1 MEKGIK
7 NMKLSGKKKIIP
19 YLFILPWI
27 IGFLVFTLFPLL
39 FSLYMSM
46 FDWSI
51 SGTKIFIGVEN
62 YLTMFKDKNFYHS
75 MWVTIRYAAMLVPLN
90 VGIALVLALL
100 LNGIKKGVGFFKT
113 VFYIPT
119 IISGVALALIW
130 SWILKDTG
138 ILNQLLEML
147 GIESVPWLRS
157 PDAAMWAVVLT
168 TIWAQGSMMLVFLS
182 ALKGIPT
189 SVIEAAEIDGA
200 KGIKRFWKVVLPL
213 ISPTLI
219 YNLIMAIIASFQ
231 QLTVVMNLTNGGPS
245 KSTYMYSLFI
255 YENAFKQFKLGYAAA
270 NAWVM
275 FLVVLVLTGLVL
287 LISKKWTY
295 YEV

>member
-1 MEKGIK
+1 MI
-7 NMKLSGKKKIIP
+7 LHGKKKVIP
-19 YLFILPWI
+19 YLFIMPWI
-27 IGFLVFTLFPLL
+27 IGFVVFTLFPLM
-39 FSLYMSM
+39 FSLYMSA

-51 SGTKIFIGVEN
+51 SGTKTFIGLQN
-62 YLTMFKDKNFYHS
+62 YITMFHDPDFYHA
-75 MWVTIRYAAMLVPLN
+75 MWVTLRYSAMLVPIN
-90 VGIALVLALL
+90 VGIALILALL
-100 LNGIKKGVGFFKT
+100 LNKIKKGAGFFKT

-130 SWILKDTG
+130 SWILKDNG
-138 ILNQLLEML
+138 ILNQLLSMI
-147 GIESVPWLRS
+147 GIEAVPWLRN

-168 TIWAQGSMMLVFLS
+168 TLWAQGSMMLVFLS

-189 SVIEAAEIDGA
+189 QVIEAAELDGA
-200 KGIKRFWKVVLPL
+200 RGFTRFRKITLPL
-213 ISPTLI
+213 ISPTLV
-219 YNLIMAIIASFQ
+219 YNLIMAIISSFQ

-255 YENAFKQFKLGYAAA
+255 YENAFKKFKLGYAAA

-275 FLVVLVLTGLVL
+275 FLIVLALTVVVLV
-287 LISKKWTY
+287 ISKKWTY

>member
-1 MEKGIK
+1 MR
-7 NMKLSGKKKIIP
+7 LRGKKKMIP

-39 FSLYMSM
+39 FSLYMSV
-46 FDWSI
+46 FDWNI
-51 SGTKIFIGVEN
+51 SGSRTFIGLEN
-62 YLTMFKDKNFYHS
+62 YISMFGDSNFYHA
-75 MWVTIRYAAMLVPLN
+75 MWVTIRYAAMLVPIN
-90 VGIALVLALL
+90 VGIALILALL
-100 LNGIKKGVGFFKT
+100 INGIKKGQGFFKT

-119 IISGVALALIW
+119 IISGVALAMIW

-138 ILNQLLEML
+138 ILNQLLSMI
-147 GIESVPWLRS
+147 GIDSVPWLRS

-189 SVIEAAEIDGA
+189 QVIEAAEIDGA
-200 KGIKRFWKVVLPL
+200 KGFKRFWKITLPL
-213 ISPTLI
+213 ISPTLV
-219 YNLIMAIIASFQ
+219 YNLIMAIISSFQ

-255 YENAFKQFKLGYAAA
+255 YENAFKKFKLGYAAA

-275 FLVVLVLTGLVL
+275 FLIVLALTGVVL

>member
-1 MEKGIK
+1 MR
-7 NMKLSGKKKIIP
+7 LHGKRKIIP

-39 FSLYMSM
+39 FSLYMSL

-51 SGTKIFIGVEN
+51 SGTKTFIGLEN
-62 YLTMFKDKNFYHS
+62 YITMFGDRDFYHAL
-75 MWVTIRYAAMLVPLN
+75 WVTLRYAAMLVPIN
-90 VGIALVLALL
+90 VGIALILALL
-100 LNGIKKGVGFFKT
+100 INGIRKGQGFFKT
-113 VFYIPT
+113 AFYIPT
-119 IISGVALALIW
+119 IISGVALAMIW

-138 ILNQLLEML
+138 ILNQFLSVF
-147 GIESVPWLRS
+147 GIDPIPWLRNA
-157 PDAAMWAVVLT
+157 DASMWAVVLT

-182 ALKGIPT
+182 ALKGIPAQ
-189 SVIEAAEIDGA
+189 VIEAAEIDGA
-200 KGIKRFWKVVLPL
+200 KGFIRFWKVTLPL
-213 ISPTLI
+213 ISPTFV

-255 YENAFKQFKLGYAAA
+255 YENAFKKFKLGYAAA
-270 NAWVM
+270 NAWMM
-275 FLVVLVLTGLVL
+275 FLVVFALTVLVL
-287 LISKKWTY
+287 LISKKRTY

>member
-1 MEKGIK
+1 MR
-7 NMKLSGKKKIIP
+7 LRGKKKMIP

-39 FSLYMSM
+39 FSLYMSV
-46 FDWSI
+46 FDWNI
-51 SGTKIFIGVEN
+51 SGTRTFIGLEN
-62 YLTMFKDKNFYHS
+62 YITMFGDSNFYHAL
-75 MWVTIRYAAMLVPLN
+75 WVTIRYAAMLVPIN
-90 VGIALVLALL
+90 VGIALILALL
-100 LNGIKKGVGFFKT
+100 INGINKGQGFFKT

-119 IISGVALALIW
+119 IISGVALAMIW

-138 ILNQLLEML
+138 ILNQLLSMI
-147 GIESVPWLRS
+147 GIDPVPWLRS

-189 SVIEAAEIDGA
+189 QVIEAAEIDGA
-200 KGIKRFWKVVLPL
+200 KGFKRFWKITLPL
-213 ISPTLI
+213 ISPTLV
-219 YNLIMAIIASFQ
+219 YNLIMAIISSFQ

-255 YENAFKQFKLGYAAA
+255 YENAFKKFKLGYAAA
-270 NAWVM
+270 NAWIM
-275 FLVVLVLTGLVL
+275 FLIVLALTGVVL

>member
-1 MEKGIK
+1 M
-7 NMKLSGKKKIIP
+7 IP

-39 FSLYMSM
+39 FSLYMSV
-46 FDWSI
+46 FDWNI
-51 SGTKIFIGVEN
+51 SGSRTFIGLEN
-62 YLTMFKDKNFYHS
+62 YISMFGDSNFYHA
-75 MWVTIRYAAMLVPLN
+75 MWVTIRYAAMLVPIN
-90 VGIALVLALL
+90 VGIALILALL
-100 LNGIKKGVGFFKT
+100 INGIKKGQGFFKT

-119 IISGVALALIW
+119 IISGVALAMIW

-138 ILNQLLEML
+138 ILNQLLSMI
-147 GIESVPWLRS
+147 GIDSVPWLRS

-189 SVIEAAEIDGA
+189 QVIEAAEIDGA
-200 KGIKRFWKVVLPL
+200 KGFKRFWKITLPL
-213 ISPTLI
+213 ISPTLV
-219 YNLIMAIIASFQ
+219 YNLIMAIISSFQ

-255 YENAFKQFKLGYAAA
+255 YENAFKKFKLGYAAA

-275 FLVVLVLTGLVL
+275 FLIVLALTGVVL

>member
-1 MEKGIK
+1 MR
-7 NMKLSGKKKIIP
+7 LRGKKKIIP

-27 IGFLVFTLFPLL
+27 IGFLIFTLFPLL
-39 FSLYMSM
+39 FSMYMSF
-46 FDWSI
+46 FDWNI
-51 SGTKIFIGVEN
+51 NGTRIFIGLEN
-62 YLTMFKDKNFYHS
+62 YLTMFRDKDFYHA
-75 MWVTIRYAAMLVPLN
+75 MWVTLRYAVMLVPIN
-90 VGIALVLALL
+90 VGIALILALL
-100 LNGIKKGVGFFKT
+100 INGIKKGAGFFKT

-138 ILNQLLEML
+138 ILNQLLSMI
-147 GIESVPWLRS
+147 GIDPIPWLRS

-168 TIWAQGSMMLVFLS
+168 TLWGQGSMILVFLS

-189 SVIEAAEIDGA
+189 QVIEAAEIDGA
-200 KGIKRFWKVVLPL
+200 KGFTRFRKVTLPL
-213 ISPTLI
+213 ISPTFV

-245 KSTYMYSLFI
+245 RSTYMYSLYI
-255 YENAFKQFKLGYAAA
+255 YENAFKKFKLGYAGA
-270 NAWVM
+270 NAWIM
-275 FLVVLVLTGLVL
+275 FLVVLGLTIAVLV
-287 LISKKWTY
+287 ISKKWTY

>member
-1 MEKGIK
+1 MRL
-7 NMKLSGKKKIIP
+7 NGKKKLIP

-51 SGTKIFIGVEN
+51 SGTKTLVGLEN
-62 YLTMFKDKNFYHS
+62 YVTMFGDKNFYHS

-90 VGIALVLALL
+90 VGIALILALL
-100 LNGIKKGVGFFKT
+100 LNGIRKGAGFFKT

-138 ILNQLLEML
+138 ILNQLLSGL
-147 GIESVPWLRS
+147 GIEPISWLRS
-157 PDAAMWAVVLT
+157 PDASMWAVVLT

-182 ALKGIPT
+182 ALKGIPAQ
-189 SVIEAAEIDGA
+189 VMEAAEIDGA
-200 KGIKRFWKVVLPL
+200 KGLKRFWKVVLPL
-213 ISPTLI
+213 ISPTLV

-270 NAWVM
+270 NAWIM
-275 FLVVLVLTGLVL
+275 FLIVLVLTGIVL
-287 LISKKWTY
+287 TISKKWTY

>member
-1 MEKGIK
+1 MR
-7 NMKLSGKKKIIP
+7 LRGKKKMIP

-39 FSLYMSM
+39 FSLYMSV
-46 FDWSI
+46 FDWNI
-51 SGTKIFIGVEN
+51 SGTRTFIGLEN
-62 YLTMFKDKNFYHS
+62 YITMFGDSNFYHAL
-75 MWVTIRYAAMLVPLN
+75 WVTIRYAAMLVPIN
-90 VGIALVLALL
+90 VGIALILALL
-100 LNGIKKGVGFFKT
+100 INGINKGQGFFKT

-119 IISGVALALIW
+119 IISGVALAMIW

-138 ILNQLLEML
+138 ILNQLLSMI
-147 GIESVPWLRS
+147 GIDPVPWLRS

-189 SVIEAAEIDGA
+189 QVIEAAEIDGA
-200 KGIKRFWKVVLPL
+200 KGFKRFWKVTLPL
-213 ISPTLI
+213 ISPTLV
-219 YNLIMAIIASFQ
+219 YNLIMAIISSFQ

-255 YENAFKQFKLGYAAA
+255 YENAFKKFKLGYAAA
-270 NAWVM
+270 NAWIM
-275 FLVVLVLTGLVL
+275 FLIVLALTVAVLI
-287 LISKKWTY
+287 ISKKWTY